1 MSNIDVPAS
10 RGQPPLKSGSV
21 APRPRLG
28 PGARIRNWFLTGVVI
43 AGPLMLTA
51 YLVWWFVDSVD
62 STVRK
67 LVPVRFWPDNYLPIP
82 LPGFGVIFAFIALT
96 LLGFLAANLAGRTLI
111 SLGET
116 ILDRTPVIRSIY
128 KGLKQIFETLFSQ
141 GGTSFRKVGLVEF
154 PHKGSWSIVFISA
167 PPSSVIEAHIPA
179 DGEERISVFLPCVP
193 NPTTGFYFYVPA
205 REVIEL
211 PIAPDDAAKLIM
223 SCGVI
228 QPEGQATLAAMAEAA
243 RRADAPETRVAPAP
257 ERV

>member
-1 MSNIDVPAS
+1 
-10 RGQPPLKSGSV
+10 
-21 APRPRLG
+21 
-28 PGARIRNWFLTGVVI
+28 
-43 AGPLMLTA
+43 MLTA

-62 STVRK
+62 NTVRK
-67 LVPVRFWPDNYLPIP
+67 LVPVRFWPDTYLPIP
-82 LPGFGVIFAFIALT
+82 LPGFGVVFAFIALT

-116 ILDRTPVIRSIY
+116 MLDHTPVIRSIY

-141 GGTSFRKVGLVEF
+141 SGTSFRKVGLVEF
-154 PHKGSWSIVFISA
+154 PQKGSWSIVFISA
-167 PPSSVIEAHIPA
+167 PPSPVIESHIPS
-179 DGEERISVFLPCVP
+179 DGEARISVFLPCVP

-211 PIAPDDAAKLIM
+211 PINPEDAAKLIM

-228 QPEGQATLAAMAEAA
+228 QPEGQAALAAMAEAA
-243 RRADAPETRVAPAP
+243 KRAAAPETQVAPVS

>member
-1 MSNIDVPAS
+1 MTNMSDAATGGVPPK
-10 RGQPPLKSGSV
+10 GVGG
-21 APRPRLG
+21 PRLRLG
-28 PGARIRNWFLTGVVI
+28 LGARIRNWFLTGIVV

-62 STVRK
+62 NAVRK
-67 LVPVRFWPDNYLPIP
+67 LVPVRFWPDTYLPIP
-82 LPGFGVIFAFIALT
+82 LPGFGVVFVFIGLT
-96 LLGFLAANLAGRTLI
+96 FLGFLAANLAGRSLI

-141 GGTSFRKVGLVEF
+141 SGTSFRKVGLVEF
-154 PHKGSWSIVFISA
+154 PNKGSWSIVFISA
-167 PPSSVIEAHIPA
+167 PPSSVIEAHLPS

-193 NPTTGFYFYVPA
+193 NPTTGFYFYVPI
-205 REVIEL
+205 REIVEI
-211 PIAPDDAAKLIM
+211 PITPEDAAKLIM

-228 QPEGQATLAAMAEAA
+228 QPEGQAALAAMAEAA
-243 RRADAPETRVAPAP
+243 RRADDPATRVVNAP